1 MGCIEATLRMSAPF
15 LVSYGAA
22 IIPTAAVCFL
32 LAYLFNNR
40 NKSEERSCDDHDVE
54 NDEEDD
60 VECHPSPPED
70 DEAGHIP
77 YISDIYSQEEMLERS
92 TSFLELMNKRRSV
105 RFFSD
110 RPIQRTVIDNIISTA
125 GMVDF
130 LTQQIL
136 Q

>member
-22 IIPTAAVCFL
+22 IIPTAAVCIL

-40 NKSEERSCDDHDVE
+40 NKSEERSCDDRDVE

-60 VECHPSPPED
+60 VDCHPSPREE
-70 DEAGHIP
+70 DEADHIP
-77 YISDIYSQEEMLERS
+77 YISDIYSEEEMLERS
-92 TSFLELMNKRRSV
+92 TSFLELMGKRRSV

-110 RPIQRTVIDNIISTA
+110 RHIPRNVIDNIIRTA
-125 GMVDF
+125 GMDAF
-130 LTQQIL
+130 C
-136 Q
+136 